1 MESRI
6 QYLFLTQCAL
16 RKHLARALCGV
27 LLLSMPLIGNA
38 QFYGDDDEDELG
50 QIISPDLER
59 RTIREDMIDSE
70 NFELG
75 VFYGLLSIEDF
86 GSNPVAGVTLAYHI
100 TEDFFVEAAYGVSKT
115 EKTSYELLSGGVEL
129 LTEDER
135 DLDYYN
141 LSLGYNLFSGQ
152 FYPSAKRAI
161 NTRFY
166 IIAGAGN
173 TEFAAQKYF
182 TYNLGAGLRLFATDW
197 ISADLSLRN
206 HTFEHEIFG
215 ESKTVNNLESRI
227 GLSLFF

>member
-6 QYLFLTQCAL
+6 QYLFLTQTAL
-16 RKHLARALCGV
+16 RKQLTRVLCSIC
-27 LLLSMPLIGNA
+27 LLTMPWAVSA
-38 QFYGDDDEDELG
+38 QDYGDESEDALG

-86 GSNPVAGVTLAYHI
+86 GSNAVMGITLAYHI

-129 LTEDER
+129 LTDDER

-206 HTFEHEIFG
+206 HAFEHEIFG
-215 ESKTVNNLESRI
+215 EQKTVNNLESRI